1 MACRDSIFAGIETT
15 LFHYMLPDHYLA
27 KIDRKRVSFTAY
39 GLILSGASLL
49 AGFAL
54 WQERYF
60 RDTQL
65 FLTGTTINIAVLIAA
80 CAINYRLSPHA
91 ARFFPDTNQSINRAA
106 FWFAIYGIVNV
117 SVCWI
122 ALHIYDLTHLK
133 GTEFDL
139 PRALRISFFVLS
151 GSLIAAGLTELSYT
165 FRQWRTNQDELEQMQ
180 EKQLRTELEA
190 VKQQVNPHF
199 LFNCLNSLSVLIA
212 DAPSVAE
219 KFVDEMSKVYRY
231 QLSVNGPDK
240 EDILVSLESELR
252 FIKSYIYLLET
263 RFENGINIRIQVRE
277 VFQCGQLVPLTLQ
290 ILIDHAIHHN
300 MVSPSHPLNI
310 VVATTETGQLEF
322 GHNRQQKLLSMPV
335 ESADIQVLI
344 SRYRFLFN
352 HAGAVQVKED
362 DQHFAIILP
371 LIFT

>member
-1 MACRDSIFAGIETT
+1 
-15 LFHYMLPDHYLA
+15 MLLDHYLA
-27 KIDRKRVSFTAY
+27 KIDRKHLSFTAS
-39 GLILSGASLL
+39 GLILSVASLL

-60 RDTQL
+60 TESQL
-65 FLTGTTINIAVLIAA
+65 FLTATIVNITALIAA
-80 CAINYRLSPHA
+80 YTIDSALSPHA
-91 ARFFPDTNQSINRAA
+91 ARFFPDTNQSIHRVAC
-106 FWFAIYGIVNV
+106 WFGIYGIVNV
-117 SVCWI
+117 SICWI
-122 ALHIYDLTHLK
+122 ALRIYDLAELA

-139 PRALRISFFVLS
+139 TRTLRICFFVLS

-180 EKQLRTELEA
+180 ERQLQTELEA

-231 QLSVNGPDK
+231 QLSVNGPDRG
-240 EDILVSLESELR
+240 DILVTLDSELR
-252 FIKSYIYLLET
+252 FIRSYIYLLET
-263 RFENGINIRIQVRE
+263 RFESGIRIRLAVRE

-300 MVSPSHPLNI
+300 MVSPSHPLDI
-310 VVATTETGQLEF
+310 LVATTETGQLEF
-322 GHNRQQKLLSMPV
+322 RHNRQQKVLSMPV
-335 ESADIQVLI
+335 EFTDVQTLI
-344 SRYRFLFN
+344 SRYKFLFN